1 MLYANRYLNLTLRSA
16 QGRGY
21 TFGVDWKI
29 TFRVRKSASSN
40 YLSFNQTEISIYNM
54 TSDYRTL
61 VAQEGFTVTLDAGYM
76 DKHAII
82 FDGVVNNIT
91 HTKNGL
97 DIITTLYC
105 SSSVRNYDNPV
116 QLSMQNITVTD
127 LLKKICEEN
136 DVSYVLPFTRADVVT
151 KSYSGTL
158 ARVIAMLCFDYDLS
172 AGIDN
177 GVLIFKDK
185 KRTSDEIS
193 TPEIYT
199 FTPLTGVLGSPTI
212 NERGVSLK
220 TLMNADIQV
229 NDYFNLYAPYANFN
243 LGSLTQRPNA
253 VTGGRLNAMA
263 HIDTHSY
270 NGLYMA
276 LSLEFTGDTRSNTW
290 YTNIEGSRIWSKE
303 QKKRA
308 LAS

>member
-40 YLSFNQTEISIYNM
+40 YLSFNQTEISIYNT

-82 FDGVVNNIT
+82 FDGVVNNVT

-136 DVSYVLPFTRADVVT
+136 GVNYVLPFTRADVVT

-185 KRTSDEIS
+185 KRTSDEIPA
-193 TPEIYT
+193 PEIYT
-199 FTPLTGVLGSPTI
+199 FTPLTGVLGSPTV
-212 NERGVSLK
+212 NERGVSFK
-220 TLMNADIQV
+220 TLMNADI
-229 NDYFNLYAPYANFN
+229 
-243 LGSLTQRPNA
+243 
-253 VTGGRLNAMA
+253 
-263 HIDTHSY
+263 
-270 NGLYMA
+270 
-276 LSLEFTGDTRSNTW
+276 
-290 YTNIEGSRIWSKE
+290 
-303 QKKRA
+303 
-308 LAS
+308 